1 MTMTTLG
8 GDLPTKSASRAL
20 VPFRKAPP
28 ADATRRTLARFQS
41 EVENLACEKEPV
53 AQRYTLFIIVGA
65 IAFSLLLSALVKM
78 DRIVTGNGQLATV
91 DPTVVVQSLNRA
103 IIRSINVKPGDQVKA
118 GDVLATLDPTFATAD
133 VAQLEVQVENYDAE
147 IARLTA
153 ELAGKPLRA
162 EDVPPRYA
170 ALQMSLYRQRQT
182 QRVEQLRGFD
192 SKIEQAE
199 ATVAKLQADQ
209 GRYVERAE
217 IVGEI
222 EKMRRQLQQQQVG
235 SRLTLLQAMDQR
247 LEILRNIDLAANGM
261 AEASHQVET
270 AKADRESFL
279 EQWLT
284 DASLDLV
291 KNQTARDA
299 AIEQLVKARKTQDL
313 VDLRA
318 PSDAIVQQIA
328 KLSVGSV
335 LSEAVPLFT
344 LVPVNAPLQAEV
356 AIDARDIG
364 FVRDG
369 DPVSIKVEA
378 YNYLRHGTVQG
389 HVKLI
394 SEDTFKQDEDNKQ
407 TPVRPYYRAL
417 VTIDKVAL
425 ANVPQGFKL
434 NTGMPVTADVK
445 VGERTLLSYLTQG
458 ALRSLNEGMREP

>member
-1 MTMTTLG
+1 MTMTAIAG
-8 GDLPTKSASRAL
+8 LPAKLRARAL
-20 VPFRKAPP
+20 VPFGKEITPQEAN
-28 ADATRRTLARFQS
+28 RRTLARFET
-41 EVENLACEKEPV
+41 EVENLACENEPV

-65 IAFSLLLSALVKM
+65 IVLSLLLSAVVSI
-78 DRIVTGNGQLATV
+78 DRVVTGTGQLATQ

-103 IIRSINVKPGDQVKA
+103 IIKSINVKAGDQVKA

-133 VAQLEVQVENYDAE
+133 VAQLEVQVENFEAE

-153 ELAGKPLRA
+153 ELADKPLKV
-162 EDVPPRYA
+162 EDVPARYA
-170 ALQMSLYRQRQT
+170 ALQMSLYRQRQI
-182 QRVEQLRGFD
+182 QRVEQLRALD
-192 SKIEQAE
+192 SKIELSE
-199 ATVAKLQADQ
+199 ATVTKLQADQ
-209 GRYVERAE
+209 DRYSERAQ

-247 LEILRNIDLAANGM
+247 LEILRNIDLATNGM
-261 AEASHQVET
+261 AEAAHQVET
-270 AKADRESFL
+270 ARAERESFL
-279 EQWLT
+279 ENWRTQ
-284 DASLDLV
+284 ASLELV
-291 KNQTARDA
+291 KNQTGRDA

-313 VDLRA
+313 VEMRA
-318 PSDAIVQQIA
+318 PSDAIVQQVA

-335 LSEAVPLFT
+335 LTEANPLFT
-344 LVPVNAPLQAEV
+344 LVPLNAPLQAEV

-394 SEDTFKQDEDNKQ
+394 SEDTFKQDENNKQ
-407 TPVRPYYRAL
+407 APVRPYYRAV
-417 VTIDKVAL
+417 VTIDKADL
-425 ANVPQGFKL
+425 ANVPAGFKL
-434 NTGMPVTADVK
+434 NTGMPITADVK

>member
-8 GDLPTKSASRAL
+8 TTLPAKPRSRAL
-20 VPFRKAPP
+20 IPFRKT
-28 ADATRRTLARFQS
+28 DLQATNQRTLARFQT
-41 EVENLACEKEPV
+41 EVENLACENEPV

-65 IAFSLLLSALVKM
+65 ILLSLLLSAVIKI
-78 DRIVTGNGQLATV
+78 DRVVTGTGELATV

-103 IIRSINVKPGDQVKA
+103 IIRSINVKPGDQVRA
-118 GDVLATLDPTFATAD
+118 GDVLATLDPTFAKAD

-153 ELAGKPLRA
+153 ELNGKPLKA
-162 EDVPPRYA
+162 EDLPPRYA
-170 ALQMSLYRQRQT
+170 ALQMSLYEQRQT
-182 QRVEQLRGFD
+182 QRAEQLRALD
-192 SKIEQAE
+192 SKVEQAE
-199 ATVAKLQADQ
+199 ATVAKLKADQ
-209 GRYVERAE
+209 ERYSERAE

-222 EKMRRQLQQQQVG
+222 EKMRRTLAQQQTG
-235 SRLTLLQAMDQR
+235 SRLNLLQAMDQR
-247 LEILRNIDLAANGM
+247 LEILRNIDLATNGM
-261 AEASHQVET
+261 AEATHQVET
-270 AKADRESFL
+270 ARAEREASF
-279 EQWLT
+279 EQWRTEANLE
-284 DASLDLV
+284 LV

-299 AIEQLVKARKTQDL
+299 AVEQLIKARKTQDL

-318 PSDAIVQQIA
+318 PTDAVVQQIA

-344 LVPVNAPLQAEV
+344 LVPIDAPLQAEV

-389 HVKLI
+389 HIKLI
-394 SEDTFKQDEDNKQ
+394 SEDTFKQDQDTKS
-407 TPVRPYYRAL
+407 PVRPYYRAL

-425 ANVPQGFKL
+425 ANVPEGFKL

-445 VGERTLLSYLTQG
+445 VGDRTLLSYLTQG

>member
-1 MTMTTLG
+1 MTMTTIG
-8 GDLPTKSASRAL
+8 TSRAL
-20 VPFRKAPP
+20 VPFRKAGPL
-28 ADATRRTLARFQS
+28 DSNQRTLARFQT
-41 EVENLACEKEPV
+41 EVENLACENEPV

-65 IAFSLLLSALVKM
+65 IVLSLLLSAVVKI
-78 DRIVTGNGQLATV
+78 DRVVTGNGQLATQ

-103 IIRSINVKPGDQVKA
+103 IIKSINVKAGDQVKA
-118 GDVLATLDPTFATAD
+118 GDILATLDPTFVTAD
-133 VAQLEVQVENYDAE
+133 VAQLEVQIENYDAE

-153 ELAGKPLRA
+153 ELADKPLRV
-162 EDVPPRYA
+162 EDVPARYA
-170 ALQMSLYRQRQT
+170 ALQLSLYRQRQV
-182 QRVEQLRGFD
+182 QRTEQWRALD
-192 SKIEQAE
+192 SKIEMAE

-209 GRYVERAE
+209 DRYSERAKV
-217 IVGEI
+217 VGEI
-222 EKMRRQLQQQQVG
+222 EQMRRTLAQQQTG
-235 SRLTLLQAMDQR
+235 SRLNLLQAMDQR
-247 LEILRNIDLAANGM
+247 LEILRNIDLSTNGM
-261 AEASHQVET
+261 VEATHQVET
-270 AKADRESFL
+270 ARAERESFS
-279 EQWLT
+279 EQWRT
-284 DASLDLV
+284 QANLDLV

-299 AIEQLVKARKTQDL
+299 AIEQLVKARKNQDL

-318 PSDAIVQQIA
+318 PSDAIVQQTA

-335 LSEAVPLFT
+335 LTEAVPLFT
-344 LVPVNAPLQAEV
+344 LVPVNATLQAEV

-394 SEDTFKQDEDNKQ
+394 SEDTFKQDDNNKQ
-407 TPVRPYYRAL
+407 AAVRPYYRAL

-445 VGERTLLSYLTQG
+445 VGERTVLSYLTHG